1 MMQGTNNYVM
11 ITASSK
17 GLGKAIAK
25 EFASKGFNIILNGS
39 KNRTICEETA
49 TEVEAFG
56 VDTLVAMGN
65 VGIAHADVKNI
76 FHI

>member
-25 EFASKGFNIILNGS
+25 EFASKGFNLILNGRDQRKLDDTMNEIVADNS
-39 KNRTICEETA
+39 NNIECEYVLGDLRLDNTIE
-49 TEVEAFG
+49 
-56 VDTLVAMGN
+56 
-65 VGIAHADVKNI
+65 
-76 FHI
+76 

>member
-1 MMQGTNNYVM
+1 MARAERTALITGSGQM
-11 ITASSK
+11 IGK
-17 GLGKAIAK
+17 GIAIRLA
-25 EFASKGFNIILNGS
+25 EAGFNIILNGS

-65 VGIAHADVKNI
+65 VGI
-76 FHI
+76 